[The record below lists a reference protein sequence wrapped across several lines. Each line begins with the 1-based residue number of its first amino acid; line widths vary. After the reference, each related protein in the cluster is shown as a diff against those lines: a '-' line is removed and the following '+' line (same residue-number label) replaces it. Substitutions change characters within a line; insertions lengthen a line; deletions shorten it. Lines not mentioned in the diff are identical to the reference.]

1 MTASTTSP
9 APAIRE
15 LIAELAR
22 TEDDLRGC
30 RDAAGP
36 RERSVRRRQDE
47 IVGELRSRR
56 VGSASEG
63 SPGQSPRVCFARPT
77 IRGSGAKTTSV
88 SLSA

>member
-9 APAIRE
+9 TPAIRE

-22 TEDDLRGC
+22 TEDALRGC

-36 RERSVRRRQDE
+36 RERSVRRRQEE
-47 IVGELRSRR
+47 IVGELRSHR
-56 VGSASEG
+56 VGSPPEG
-63 SPGQSPRVCFARPT
+63 SAGQSPRVCFARPT

>member
-1 MTASTTSP
+1 MTASTFSP
-9 APAIRE
+9 TPAIRE

-22 TEDDLRGC
+22 TEDALRGC
-30 RDAAGP
+30 RNAAGP
-36 RERSVRRRQDE
+36 RERSVRRRQEE

-63 SPGQSPRVCFARPT
+63 SPGQSPRVSFARPT